1 MTTLKHHYCY
11 LQNPTEWEEERAA
24 AQDEDHVRPERRRA
38 RRADVPVTD
47 KGKSKGGK
55 GVKGKSKVPK
65 TSVPTIDLTDDT
77 DEEAEEREKYIPE
90 VILEEEEEELPK
102 EPKKEP
108 AKKSPKEERRKM
120 KN

>member
-65 TSVPTIDLTDDT
+65 TSVPTIDLTDT